1 MATQFPP
8 SPPSQG
14 ASLEPLPWENP
25 SFPALEGL
33 YETAKLVL
41 LKPRE
46 AFARMSSEV
55 SLGKPV
61 LFALIL
67 GWVGIFVAQVYGW
80 VFRSTMASLMPGFFP
95 RREFLASKL
104 VSVATVLAAPLWI
117 LLSLAIVTVVVHL
130 FLLLYGGAHKG
141 LEMTFRTLAYSEAV
155 QLFQVVPLVG
165 GLVALFWWL
174 AVVIPGLA
182 QAHGTTAGRAAGAVL
197 TPLLLCCVC
206 LVAVLA
212 FAGAAL
218 FSALGR

>member
-1 MATQFPP
+1 MATQLPP

-61 LFALIL
+61 LFAIIL

-80 VFRSTMASLMPGFFP
+80 VFRSNIEPFTQ
-95 RREFLASKL
+95 REFLAYQL
-104 VSVATVLAAPLWI
+104 VSVATVLTAPLLI
-117 LLSLAIVTVVVHL
+117 FLSLAILTLVVHL

-141 LEMTFRTLAYSEAV
+141 LEMTFRTLAYAEAAL
-155 QLFQVVPLVG
+155 LFQVVPLVG
-165 GLVALFWWL
+165 RLVVLFWWL

-182 QAHGTTAGRAAGAVL
+182 QAHGTTDGRAAGAVL
-197 TPLLLCCVC
+197 TPLLLS

-212 FAGAAL
+212 FTGAAL